1 MGARCCAST
10 DGALGICIS
19 TFIYFQFGGSQCP
32 PEFPKSLR
40 SINAGIDVKKKYA
53 WGLPSRELTYPHPK
67 GTFEDDFPFPLVGYV
82 SFLHSIQH
90 AWISGSGLQPGKS
103 PTAFCI
109 VPWTSYG
116 EELEM
121 SCFLSCDSLVNQ
133 HGHRESIVW
142 MVFTRKDGGFQS
154 QS

>member
-1 MGARCCAST
+1 MGARCCAPT
-10 DGALGICIS
+10 DGALGLCIS
-19 TFIYFQFGGSQCP
+19 TFIYFQFGGSKSP

-40 SINAGIDVKKKYA
+40 SINAGFDIKKKYV

-109 VPWTSYG
+109 VPWD
-116 EELEM
+116 EL
-121 SCFLSCDSLVNQ
+121 
-133 HGHRESIVW
+133 R
-142 MVFTRKDGGFQS
+142 
-154 QS
+154 